1 MRILLIEDDEVIAQ
15 SLAKSLTNQRYA
27 VDIAKDGQEGWDF
40 ADLFTYDLILLD
52 VLLPKLDGISL
63 CRRLRASG
71 NQTPILLL
79 TAQDTSKT
87 KVIGLDAGADDYV
100 AKPFDFQELLARI
113 RALLRRSGSALP
125 PVLNWKNLQ
134 LDPSTCEVTCNS
146 KLLHLTPKEYGLLEL
161 FLRNNHRIFSCS
173 ALIDHLWSFE
183 EPPTEDTVRSHI
195 KSLRQKLKA
204 VGIVEDPVETVY
216 GIGYRLKPV
225 EKEDKRT
232 REDGERG
239 REDKGTW
246 RYGEQRVVGISPVVA
261 TAYSYSTRRATPNGE
276 PEGYPKGDT
285 GNFSLFASE
294 EASPRLVLPT
304 STSPNQNLVSTG
316 ISKIWEEVVH
326 KLEERVVG
334 IGQASTMLLQGK
346 LSEEMQSQ
354 AKLEA
359 HKLVG
364 SLGMFESDEG
374 SRLAQE
380 IESLLEKGNQLKAAK
395 KQHLVQL
402 VVALRQELQLL
413 NFRYKPGLLSV
424 NQLANERPLLLI
436 VEQDREFAEM
446 LVRETKN
453 WDTRVNFTH
462 ATRTQIVP
470 NAIAAKE
477 LIAEDCP
484 EVVLL
489 ELPADDNAESALA
502 LLAELSNRTPAVPVI
517 ILTEQD
523 SLLDRVKVARLGGR
537 AVLQKPVSPATV
549 LETVNQILQYFLPT
563 EAKVM
568 VVDDDPQ
575 ILTAVQS
582 LLVPWGLKVYSLDNP
597 LRFLEAIAVAEP
609 ELLILDVEMPGV
621 SGIELCQVVRNE
633 PQWSGLPILFLT
645 AHSDTTTKQ
654 QIFAA
659 GADDYISKPIVEPE
673 LIARILNRLE
683 RSLAQRHLAEI
694 DTLTFVSNRRKST
707 QDIERQL
714 AWSERHHQ
722 SFCFA
727 IVDLDNLKQIN
738 HQYGHAIGDRVLS
751 RLGQVLRQAF
761 HTQDVVGR
769 WGGTEFVV
777 GMAGMNKGDGAR
789 RLLEVLKSFRQI
801 EFTTANDQKFHATF
815 SAAVVEYPQA
825 GNNLQALY
833 QAADTVLEQA
843 KITGRNKVLS
853 N

>member
-15 SLAKSLTNQRYA
+15 SLAKSLRNQHYA

-125 PVLNWKNLQ
+125 PVLHWKNLQ
-134 LDPSTCEVTCNS
+134 LDPSTCEVSCNG

-183 EPPTEDTVRSHI
+183 EPPTEDTVRSHM

-204 VGIVEDPVETVY
+204 VGLGEDPVETVY
-216 GIGYRLKPV
+216 GIGYRLKPA
-225 EKEDKRT
+225 EKEDAAT
-232 REDGERG
+232 RGG
-239 REDKGTW
+239 
-246 RYGEQRVVGISPVVA
+246 
-261 TAYSYSTRRATPNGE
+261 
-276 PEGYPKGDT
+276 GDT
-285 GNFSLFASE
+285 GNVNKSFSASE
-294 EASPRLVLPT
+294 RLNLSESV
-304 STSPNQNLVSTG
+304 STNQNPVSTG
-316 ISKIWEEVVH
+316 ISKVWEEVVH
-326 KLEERVVG
+326 KLEERVVA
-334 IGQASTMLLQGK
+334 IGQASTILLQGK

-364 SLGMFESDEG
+364 SLGMFGSDEG

-380 IESLLEKGNQLKAAK
+380 IESLLEKGNQLKPAT
-395 KQHLVQL
+395 KQHLMQL
-402 VVALRQELQLL
+402 VLALRQELQLL

-424 NQLANERPLLLI
+424 NQLANERPSLLI
-436 VEQDREFAEM
+436 VEHDREFAQM

-453 WDTRVNFTH
+453 WDTRVRLAH
-462 ATRTQIVP
+462 ATRTQIAP

-477 LIAEDCP
+477 LLTQDCP
-484 EVVLL
+484 DVVLL
-489 ELPADDNAESALA
+489 ELPSDENAENALA
-502 LLAELSNRTPAVPVI
+502 LLAELSNRIPAVPVI
-517 ILTEQD
+517 IMTEQN

-537 AVLQKPVSPATV
+537 AVLQKPISPTTV
-549 LETVNQILQYFLPT
+549 LETVHQILQYSLPT

-575 ILTAVQS
+575 ILAAVQT
-582 LLVPWGLKVYSLDNP
+582 LLVPWGVKVYTLDNP

-609 ELLILDVEMPGV
+609 ELLILDVEMPGI

-633 PQWSGLPILFLT
+633 PRWSGLPILFLT
-645 AHSDTTTKQ
+645 GHSDTITKQ

-673 LIARILNRLE
+673 LITRILNRLE

-694 DTLTFVSNRRKST
+694 DALTFVSNRRKST

-714 AWSERHHQ
+714 AWSDRHHQ

-738 HQYGHAIGDRVLS
+738 HQHGHMIGDRVLS
-751 RLGQVLRQAF
+751 RLGQLLRQVF

-777 GMAGMNKGDGAR
+777 GMAGMNKSDGVR

-801 EFTTANDQKFHATF
+801 EFTTANAQKFHATF
-815 SAAVVEYPQA
+815 SAAVIEYPQA

-833 QAADTVLEQA
+833 QSADTVLEQA

-853 N
+853 NYKY